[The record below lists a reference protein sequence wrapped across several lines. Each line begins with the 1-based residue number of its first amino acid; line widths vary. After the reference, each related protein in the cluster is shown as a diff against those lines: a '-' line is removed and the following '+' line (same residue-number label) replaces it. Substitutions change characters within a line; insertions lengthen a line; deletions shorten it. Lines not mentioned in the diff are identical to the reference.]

1 MSDRMNETPTCMYWI
16 YIWVGFFSY
25 WASPKVEGLFFMNEK
40 SQTGGQ
46 SCGSGPSL
54 CICSRQ
60 AGSLTTAQHLEP
72 SPVSF
77 FQTIKCTSGLL
88 LFGWPGDTV
97 FGVSS
102 VFLSPFLTSVVSF
115 CVYGNPVDGCFLL
128 KARQS
133 VKLLLWKDS
142 WQWLSLQNTF
152 TRYWFLGQ
160 LLMLNYGNAV
170 CQHCLRL

>member
-1 MSDRMNETPTCMYWI
+1 MHVLNIHLS
-16 YIWVGFFSY
+16 GFFLLLSLSKGWRFVLY
-25 WASPKVEGLFFMNEK
+25 EWEDSGVIMSQ

-60 AGSLTTAQHLEP
+60 AGSLTTVQHLEP

-88 LFGWPGDTV
+88 LFGWPGDMV
-97 FGVSS
+97 FWVSS

-170 CQHCLRL
+170 CQHCLSL